1 MCYKTLHSTAL
12 LKTVQALI
20 LLTCF
25 NIAME
30 HLQVLADFNISKSGH
45 EPIDQPE
52 EDQREICDST

>member
-1 MCYKTLHSTAL
+1 
-12 LKTVQALI
+12 
-20 LLTCF
+20 
-25 NIAME
+25 ME